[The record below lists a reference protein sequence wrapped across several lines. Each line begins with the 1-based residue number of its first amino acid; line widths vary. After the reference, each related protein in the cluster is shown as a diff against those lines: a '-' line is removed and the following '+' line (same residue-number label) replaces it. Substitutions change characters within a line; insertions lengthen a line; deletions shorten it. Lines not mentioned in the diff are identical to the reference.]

1 MVNYS
6 AGLVLD
12 YLCEHSSGSSSTK
25 SNRLDTARKQDVSI
39 LQSLNARLSVRAM
52 SVYHLVAGTVS
63 SCVLSILQ
71 SRRPLPDMLFQAVNT
86 LMSSA
91 RYAPP
96 AMRPSESSFT
106 GYLVADN
113 GAEDIPSTSHES
125 NVQLIIDNL
134 ILNRVSFHFAFVLF
148 APTQEGV
155 NWLCLVQLPR
165 DSSIVITPAT
175 TLQDVA
181 QSVMIPFWIV
191 LRVSHVEAGSICVDS
206 WILTDRDD
214 REALTHSVKLHVEFA
229 MLHAN
234 QHLLMQRLLHT
245 RKLPPLL
252 AHPRSSFSSA
262 PLPEAT
268 RFPWGKPVSQW
279 PSGSFGCRI
288 IHHVILEVHYRLD
301 IGEALAQILSQSF
314 LRPWKVENASDVF
327 VIGTEAASCVYAH
340 VSKLEQRESSSL
352 QRATSPTLSTNNSII
367 IRFHGV
373 SESACVDLQPF
384 CSAISQRLQAL
395 CVQNLL
401 GIIQR
406 NPALRLSREDVDLL
420 ADPASPPTMS
430 SLFYVP
436 VHDKPLH
443 ILKCRLAVLVS
454 RVFFRLH
461 FLDRRPVTGTGS
473 GGVTGN
479 TPTRGSDS
487 DDSFDFEEGVVF
499 RFVRVGGE
507 GGRNSDAWRG
517 KAMSR
522 GVGGEAMSLALCRF
536 SCTFSA
542 DAPSTVEGRA
552 VQITNF
558 ETAAVGDCKEFLD
571 IDYFCPNKGG
581 LLLECKMWIIGSMS
595 SSVITAKVSSLV
607 SVAALESSCAC
618 SVAAL
623 AAESVPTMSLA
634 MRAVHI
640 QRVNSACVHASS
652 LLSSFK
658 TVKFLWKLPLPSF
671 AVVTVFSLICGFV
684 APQHTSSSRLLIERE
699 GDSETVT
706 AVDTNETLFCRF
718 KAGDES
724 TQDEARWSCASGDGL
739 QRRFIAL
746 FSKGS
751 GTGSSDCAQYC
762 CIEVTAVSVIASFYT
777 GDGGA
782 NSLGSSLGDVS
793 CSIDR
798 VLEWTFLRNTLLS
811 TVLSQKA
818 ALPICEPIREFFT
831 ISVTSLGIDG
841 IVSGDGG
848 SISEAR
854 ADAAFFSEGDND
866 AAGDLVPL
874 PLDEMQARMVHSNSF
889 LPLLAE
895 VWSRSHSI
903 VASCFGLW
911 MAPT

>member
-1 MVNYS
+1 MFSSQMIMSQCQIVALNIVS
-6 AGLVLD
+6 MFICFAGLVLD

-71 SRRPLPDMLFQAVNT
+71 TRRPLPDMLFQAVNT

-106 GYLVADN
+106 GYLVAEK
-113 GAEDIPSTSHES
+113 GAEDIPTTLHETD
-125 NVQLIIDNL
+125 VQLVIDNL
-134 ILNRVSFHFAFVLF
+134 TLNRVSFHFAFVLF
-148 APTQEGV
+148 APSQAGV

-165 DSSIVITPAT
+165 DSTVLITPTT

-181 QSVMIPFWIV
+181 QFVIIPFWIV

-229 MLHAN
+229 LLHAN
-234 QHLLMQRLLHT
+234 QHLLMQRLLLT
-245 RKLPPLL
+245 RKLPSLI
-252 AHPRSSFSSA
+252 AQPRTSFSSA

-279 PSGSFGCRI
+279 PNGSCGCRI

-352 QRATSPTLSTNNSII
+352 QRASSPTLSTNNSII

-406 NPALRLSREDVDLL
+406 NPSLRLSREDVDLL
-420 ADPASPPTMS
+420 ADPASPPTKS
-430 SLFYVP
+430 AFYYMP
-436 VHDKPLH
+436 VHDKPLYVM
-443 ILKCRLAVLVS
+443 KSRLAALVS
-454 RVFFRLH
+454 RVFFRLR
-461 FLDRRPVTGTGS
+461 FLDRRPATTTGS
-473 GGVTGN
+473 GSITGN
-479 TPTRGSDS
+479 TATPRVSDS
-487 DDSFDFEEGVVF
+487 DDSFDFEDGAVF

-507 GGRNSDAWRG
+507 GGRNNDGWRG

-536 SCTFSA
+536 SCMFVS
-542 DAPSTVEGRA
+542 DAPSIEEGRLC
-552 VQITNF
+552 QLTNF
-558 ETAAVGDCKEFLD
+558 STASGDCFRFLD
-571 IDYFCPNKGG
+571 TDYFCQNKGG

-595 SSVITAKVSSLV
+595 SSVITTKVSSLV
-607 SVAALESSCAC
+607 SIAALESSCVC

-623 AAESVPTMSLA
+623 AIESVPPMSLA
-634 MRAVHI
+634 KRAVHI
-640 QRVNSACVHASS
+640 QLVNSASAHASS
-652 LLSSFK
+652 QLSSFK

-671 AVVTVFSLICGFV
+671 AVVTAFSLICGFV
-684 APQHTSSSRLLIERE
+684 APHYTSSSRLLLERE
-699 GDSETVT
+699 GSSDTISD
-706 AVDTNETLFCRF
+706 VDTSEALFSKF
-718 KAGDES
+718 KAGDEFS
-724 TQDEARWSCASGDGL
+724 REEARWVCASGDGL

-751 GTGSSDCAQYC
+751 GTGSFDSQYC
-762 CIEVTAVSVIASFYT
+762 TIEVTAVSVTASFYT
-777 GDGGA
+777 VDGV
-782 NSLGSSLGDVS
+782 SGSTLGDIS
-793 CSIDR
+793 SNIDR
-798 VLEWTFLRNTLLS
+798 VLEWSFLRNTLLS
-811 TVLSQKA
+811 TVLNQKA

-831 ISVTSLGIDG
+831 ISVTALGIDG
-841 IVSGDGG
+841 IVAGDGG
-848 SISEAR
+848 AISEAR
-854 ADAAFFSEGDND
+854 ADVAFFSEADSD
-866 AAGDLVPL
+866 ATGDLVPL
-874 PLDEMQARMVHSNSF
+874 PLDELQASTI
-889 LPLLAE
+889 LLI
-895 VWSRSHSI
+895 R
-903 VASCFGLW
+903 FGHFELEFG
-911 MAPT
+911 